1 MTLLLT
7 PRYLFLY
14 NPMRGLDSGLFV
26 SYACIRVNSRE
37 EP

>member
-26 SYACIRVNSRE
+26 SLIQSANSRE